1 MTLHIFNP
9 EHDLALACNRPN
21 FTPPH
26 VARRL
31 RACLG
36 FLPAL
41 WAQDGDAVLV
51 DNVEAA
57 EKEYAKTL
65 MRLHRRVDGNR
76 MRRVMF
82 TADATSVVGDTNANL
97 PSSSAL
103 QPKNPVAISPWGWD
117 GALRNQLLRQG
128 VAKELLPSLDEV
140 DDIRMLSHRRLAAE
154 LLSRLKMDGTV
165 GEAQALGKYE
175 DVVAFVSDYADVVL
189 KAPWSS
195 SGRGLRFVDSF
206 IDAHREGWIKNVLNA
221 QGSIMAEPRYAKV
234 KDFGMEF
241 CCCADGT
248 VVYEGLSL
256 FATQNGAYTGNV
268 LATERVKEQMMAR
281 YLSPLLLEN
290 VKALIIENMTILL
303 RGRYSGPFG
312 VDMMVVAREDGEG
325 FLLHPCVE
333 INLRR
338 TMGHVAL
345 SISPS
350 DDDIKRVMR
359 VDYNSDAYELKIE
372 TQ

>member
-26 VARRL
+26 AARRL

-57 EKEYAKTL
+57 EKDYKKTL

-82 TADATSVVGDTNANL
+82 TADASSVLGDINNDI
-97 PSSSAL
+97 SSRTL
-103 QPKNPVAISPWGWD
+103 RPMHPVAISPWGWD
-117 GALRNQLLRQG
+117 GVLCNQLLRQG
-128 VAKELLPSLDEV
+128 VAKEHLPSLDEV

-154 LLSRLKMDGTV
+154 LLSRLKIDGTV
-165 GEAQALGKYE
+165 GEARVLSKYE
-175 DVVAFVSDYADVVL
+175 EVVTFVSDYVDVVF

-195 SGRGLRFVDSF
+195 SGRGLRFVDTF

-268 LATERVKEQMMAR
+268 LATERVKEQTMAR
-281 YLSPLLLEN
+281 YLSPSLLEDI
-290 VKALIIENMTILL
+290 KALIIENMTILL
-303 RGRYSGPFG
+303 RGRYTGPFG
-312 VDMMVVAREDGEG
+312 VDMMVVAREGGDG

-350 DDDIKRVMR
+350 DDDIRRVMR
-359 VDYNSDAYELKIE
+359 VDYNSDVYELKIE